1 MELDQLEKRVEWL
14 DEERRADKKTIA
26 ELQKQ
31 VQKMQTVADKSSDY
45 IKELNSE
52 IIRLNVVLTK
62 VDNFE
67 KVLGAHGVDV
77 KKELDAHEER
87 AKKREKDAKKALRQ
101 ELDET
106 TRQFSMVRDGLDDIK
121 TVKMEMQSAKEES
134 SRLERLIG
142 EAQKTVMGVVK
153 SEEERSNSFLAV
165 EETYRQ
171 ETKRILDIQGEVSA
185 LRSRAD
191 EFRGQM
197 ELVLDSQRK
206 LDSRLNEM
214 QAADAERRSG
224 QNTFIEKL
232 TTAQDER
239 ERAWKEW
246 EKRFTA
252 IEAQSKQL
260 ASHLENIS
268 ETERAVKRAQDAFEE
283 ISGQL
288 NRRMNEITE
297 MQRLGEERFRQE
309 WATFR
314 ADDQKRWTNYTL
326 TQEELQRENSRR
338 LERLIDQAAGQS
350 DTIQEIQD
358 LVNHVSDQSDKLLQ
372 AMLANLRDWVAENER
387 FLGSVR

>member
-1 MELDQLEKRVEWL
+1 
-14 DEERRADKKTIA
+14 
-26 ELQKQ
+26 
-31 VQKMQTVADKSSDY
+31 
-45 IKELNSE
+45 
-52 IIRLNVVLTK
+52 
-62 VDNFE
+62 
-67 KVLGAHGVDV
+67 
-77 KKELDAHEER
+77 ER